1 MNRAMKDSGV
11 KWIGEIPQ
19 DWEILKVK
27 DVFYRKNTK
36 AEVDNPIVLSL
47 ARDAVKI
54 RDISN
59 NEGQLAESYYNYNPV
74 EIDDLL
80 LNPMDLYSG
89 ANCSL
94 SKVQGVISPAYINLR
109 YKENNSPRF
118 YDYYFKTQYWSMV
131 LFAHGKGISFDNRWT
146 LNFDTI
152 NRYLLP
158 YPIPKEQHAIANFLD
173 NKCEK
178 IDRLIAL
185 QEEMI
190 EELKAYKQSVI
201 TEAVT
206 KGLDPTVPMKDS
218 GIEWIGEIPKTWA
231 IVKMKYLGTAFNGL
245 TYKPEDISNEN
256 EGILVLRSSN
266 VQNGKITLDDNVYV
280 NSKISERLLLRKNDI
295 LICSRNGSKS
305 LIGKNALIENDISA
319 TFGAFMMIFRTRH
332 AQYVHKVLNSNL
344 FSFYLSTFLT
354 ATINQLILSNFNNM
368 EIVFTNNLKEQQ
380 EIADYLD
387 KKCADIDNLISI
399 KQSKIDELK
408 EYKKSMIYEYVTGK
422 KEVI

>member
-1 MNRAMKDSGV
+1 M
-11 KWIGEIPQ
+11 PQ
-19 DWEILKVK
+19 FLFYLLK
-27 DVFYRKNTK
+27 Y
-36 AEVDNPIVLSL
+36 AEVYF
-47 ARDAVKI
+47 RDKVHGTTI
-54 RDISN
+54 PHM
-59 NEGQLAESYYNYNPV
+59 SYGY
-74 EIDDLL
+74 IDDI
-80 LNPMDLYSG
+80 PLYYP
-89 ANCSL
+89 C
-94 SKVQGVISPAYINLR
+94 R
-109 YKENNSPRF
+109 E
-118 YDYYFKTQYWSMV
+118 TQKRIV
-131 LFAHGKGISFDNRWT
+131 
-146 LNFDTI
+146 
-152 NRYLLP
+152 
-158 YPIPKEQHAIANFLD
+158 NFLD